1 MTLWVNRETNET
13 IYEPPTPP
21 PYPLMP
27 GSLTDKIT
35 GKPLSPAAIQ
45 QNEADSSSE
54 DESVDTRQSDGSD
67 GSANSKVDDVPPLGV
82 RDAELELAKKRVL
95 ERRIQLY
102 VGSANT

>member
-13 IYEPPTPP
+13 LYEPPTPP

-27 GSLTDKIT
+27 ESLTDKTT
-35 GKPLSPAAIQ
+35 GKPLSPAAIR
-45 QNEADSSSE
+45 QNEADSSSD
-54 DESVDTRQSDGSD
+54 DESVSTRQSDGSEHC
-67 GSANSKVDDVPPLGV
+67 SADSKVDGVPPLG

-102 VGSANT
+102 VG